1 MTPQYIQRF
10 LSNTII
16 KKLAPNKVLVIYG
29 ARRVGKT
36 KLIKHLLRR
45 FSASDYL
52 LLNGEDQDAKQLL
65 EKQSISNYKR
75 LLTGKSLLVIDEAQH
90 IHNIGEKL
98 KLIVDE
104 VPDIKIIATGSSV
117 FDLSY
122 KLGEPLVGRKHTL
135 QLHPIAQM
143 ELQPNESLLE
153 TKANLEERLIYGS
166 YPELW
171 NLTSLKQKQNY
182 LTEMVDGYLLKDIL
196 AYEGIRKA
204 NKIFNLLRLL
214 AYQVGKEVSVHE
226 LANNLKDITRNTVEQ
241 YLDLLTKVFVI
252 YPLGG
257 YSNNLRKE
265 VSKSKRWYFY
275 DNGVR
280 NAIIRSFNPLNMRN
294 DVGELWEN
302 YLTTERIKYQ
312 DYTEMLVDNYFWRTY
327 DQQELDW
334 VEVTESNLSAFEF
347 KWNSFKKVKI
357 PTAWAKAYTNAN
369 FKVITSENYL
379 DWISE

>member
-16 KKLAPNKVLVIYG
+16 KNLAPNKVLVIYG